1 MARVRSIVLA
11 GMPASGKTTV
21 ARLVASRL
29 GLKYAAGGD
38 ILREMARERG

>member
-1 MARVRSIVLA
+1 
-11 GMPASGKTTV
+11 MPASGKTTV